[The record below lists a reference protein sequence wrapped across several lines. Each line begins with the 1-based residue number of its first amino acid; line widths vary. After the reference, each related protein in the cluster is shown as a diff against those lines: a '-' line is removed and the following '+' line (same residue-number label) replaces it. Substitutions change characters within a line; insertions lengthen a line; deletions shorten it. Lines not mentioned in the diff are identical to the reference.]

1 MLTMKKKITFVKT
14 RLISSDR
21 WDLVLGSETAQHLH
35 ISNITPN
42 LEIKKLSNNQHSGE
56 SKTTSQCVW
65 LQFPSST
72 QISGEKFLRAPS
84 RWTELGKGDPL
95 NCFNAKLFT
104 FSPSVTLRPDRTEA
118 LSYEC
123 ADEARPLPDGT
134 DNKQTG
140 SNICANRH
148 QHFPHAPLH
157 NTTHEN
163 QPPLLH
169 QGDWEDVWA
178 YKQGMWL
185 RTAFLQYFSV
195 TSIETEAVHQPELIA
210 IWLRFSITCSC
221 NKNKQQASVIYL
233 SE

>member
-1 MLTMKKKITFVKT
+1 MK
-14 RLISSDR
+14 LLSS
-21 WDLVLGSETAQHLH
+21 LGSFVTDQIWFWVPRLCKYCASTIAHQTLK
-35 ISNITPN
+35 SWV
-42 LEIKKLSNNQHSGE
+42 IKWPAVRTVKNNY
-56 SKTTSQCVW
+56 QCVW